1 MASPSGARP
10 KSHPEALPSGKLHR
24 TLDGLL
30 RAVRACRACDAH
42 LPLGARPVL
51 QAGTTARILIVGQAP
66 GAKAHASG
74 VPWDDR
80 SGERLRAWMDIDA
93 ETFYDRDRVAILPM
107 GFCFPGRAASG
118 DMPPRRECAEL
129 WLDHLLAKL
138 PRIEL
143 TLLVGQYAQAHFLR
157 QSDHASVTATTRNW
171 RAHAPRMLPL
181 PHPSPRNIAWFKANP
196 WFDSDLLPVL
206 RRRVSELI
214 AG

>member
-1 MASPSGARP
+1 MASPKGARP
-10 KSHPEALPSGKLHR
+10 KSHPDALPSGKLQR

-30 RAVRACRACDAH
+30 RAVRACHACDAH

-157 QSDHASVTATTRNW
+157 QSGHASVTATTRNW

>member
-10 KSHPEALPSGKLHR
+10 KSHPDALPSGKLQR

-30 RAVRACRACDAH
+30 RAVRACHACDAH

-157 QSDHASVTATTRNW
+157 QSGHASVTATTRNW

>member
-1 MASPSGARP
+1 MASRNGARP
-10 KSHPEALPSGKLHR
+10 KSHPDALPSGKVQR

-30 RAVRACRACDAH
+30 RAVRACHACDAH

-80 SGERLRAWMDIDA
+80 SGERLRAWMGIDA

-157 QSDHASVTATTRNW
+157 QSGHASVTATTRNW